1 MGWVQSKGKKWLYP
15 QNMEAPNK
23 QCFICQKSQ
32 IHLTLNPKLFNYG
45 AFVKQIL
52 IKSLGFKQPDITI
65 EYIEKDDVNKTGSN
79 YLESITENDDEE
91 ERKEK
96 ELALSKDLNHPQIKI
111 YDAASLCVEDFSQDV
126 NVKLIVHHLDLDQE
140 EHTNG
145 FEISNNWTLNK
156 FKLNSN
162 KKEETSKQQNG
173 NKYIGKKRKEMDLD
187 EAEGESKQNQIEQQ
201 PPNKKLKTTH

>member
-1 MGWVQSKGKKWLYP
+1 MGNKKNETDSKLKLKQIANKVCWVQSKGKKWLYP

-79 YLESITENDDEE
+79 YLESIT
-91 ERKEK
+91 
-96 ELALSKDLNHPQIKI
+96 
-111 YDAASLCVEDFSQDV
+111 
-126 NVKLIVHHLDLDQE
+126 
-140 EHTNG
+140 
-145 FEISNNWTLNK
+145 
-156 FKLNSN
+156 
-162 KKEETSKQQNG
+162 
-173 NKYIGKKRKEMDLD
+173 
-187 EAEGESKQNQIEQQ
+187 
-201 PPNKKLKTTH
+201 